1 MADNRVTP
9 SPTIDQIT
17 TLDVG
22 PAVTPVPPVA
32 NEPHLPGPGAETLY
46 GSKSPDPA
54 GTTASEVR
62 REERGSPD
70 PINGIGSE
78 GEEEVWI
85 GRYSMRNFLGRAIA
99 WGILTVLW
107 VAMAIRTWG
116 YDHTNM
122 AGPTIALGVVLVIL
136 WLMLFFR
143 MAQAWL
149 GHHYRLT
156 TRRLFVSTG
165 IANRERDQL
174 ELLRVQDIYVQQPTL
189 LHRWLSLG
197 NVVIVSSEK
206 NLPNYH
212 LVGVSN
218 PKGVQDLI
226 WHHARAE
233 QDQRNVRVEQI

>member
-9 SPTIDQIT
+9 TPTIDQIS
-17 TLDVG
+17 TLDVA
-22 PAVTPVPPVA
+22 PAVTPVAPVA
-32 NEPHLPGPGAETLY
+32 PSPPLPGAGAQTLF
-46 GSKSPDPA
+46 GSRGPDPA
-54 GTTASEVR
+54 GTSPSAVR
-62 REERGSPD
+62 REEQGSPD

-78 GEEEVWI
+78 GELEIWH

-99 WGILTVLW
+99 WGLLTVLW
-107 VAMAIRTWG
+107 IALAIHTWG
-116 YDHTNM
+116 YDHTNL
-122 AGPTIALGVVLVIL
+122 ATPAILFGLVVTFL
-136 WLMLFFR
+136 WLSLLFR

-197 NVVIVSSEK
+197 NVVVVSSEK
-206 NLPNYH
+206 NLPNYN
-212 LVGVSN
+212 LLGVSD